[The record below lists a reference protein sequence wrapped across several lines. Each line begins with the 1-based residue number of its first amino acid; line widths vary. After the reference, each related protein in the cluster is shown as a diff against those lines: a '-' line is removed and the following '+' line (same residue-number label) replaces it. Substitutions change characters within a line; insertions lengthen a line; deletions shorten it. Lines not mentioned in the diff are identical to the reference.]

1 VHKDQGSGREQ
12 NLQLHNQ
19 LAATTKASHKST
31 RCRPCGPAP
40 TSSTTKKKRTSLCTT
55 I

>member
-1 VHKDQGSGREQ
+1 LHKDQGSGRGQ
-12 NLQLHNQ
+12 NLQLHRQ
-19 LAATTKASHKST
+19 LAVTTKAPKKST

-40 TSSTTKKKRTSLCTT
+40 TSSTTRKNMMSLCTA